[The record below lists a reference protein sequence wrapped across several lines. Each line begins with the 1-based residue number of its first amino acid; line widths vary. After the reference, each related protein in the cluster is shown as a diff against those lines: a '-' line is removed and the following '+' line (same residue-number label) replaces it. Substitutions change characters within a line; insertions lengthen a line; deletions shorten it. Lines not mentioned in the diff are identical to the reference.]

1 MERQKMWKSAVVWP
15 CCCDNTVY
23 VKEGCIEVCS
33 FKVLFLYKITCTI
46 KVLKYM
52 YYIVLTIECIIREKG
67 NVLRLSFLLI
77 VFLIQVLFC
86 QLTLYFRLVEIY
98 TRKSVENNVNCE
110 FLPIIKCK
118 LSQLLG

>member
-1 MERQKMWKSAVVWP
+1 MKTLF
-15 CCCDNTVY
+15 DLY
-23 VKEGCIEVCS
+23 VEQTMYMYTFKEGCIEVCS

-52 YYIVLTIECIIREKG
+52 YYIVLTIECIIREKEE
-67 NVLRLSFLLI
+67 RTKTFFSSYCLSHK
-77 VFLIQVLFC
+77 VLFC
-86 QLTLYFRLVEIY
+86 RLTSYFRLVESYI
-98 TRKSVENNVNCE
+98 RKSVENNVNCE